1 MALNLKDSEKYSDLV
16 NVAELINLY
25 NIEKKN

>member
-16 NVAELINLY
+16 NVVELINLY
-25 NIEKKN
+25 DTEKKN